1 MDIYLAF
8 GIIAG
13 AVLLIMVAA
22 FVAAQVI
29 AKKQQNDSVRS
40 IPKGADETATSALL
54 QERYRRERDQGEFT
68 RMGFDQE

>member
-8 GIIAG
+8 GIIGG
-13 AVLLIMVAA
+13 AVLLILVVAYI
-22 FVAAQVI
+22 AAQMI
-29 AKKQQNDSVRS
+29 AKKQEKDSVRS

-54 QERYRRERDQGEFT
+54 QERYRRERDQGEFS